1 MASRP
6 CRFDSDYW
14 YQLCYLLGGLMG
26 KLEQIQKEI
35 KAKYNLNVIKDVVL
49 SRENRSIYYI
59 EFDTINLLFKKIYG
73 ASALDKIEKSD
84 GLHMEDI
91 EQHFESN
98 NKYGEIT
105 KILNPYLKEESY
117 IHWATDLD
125 NNFIKNN
132 WPNTFDFDKQI
143 KQLTS

>member
-1 MASRP
+1 
-6 CRFDSDYW
+6 
-14 YQLCYLLGGLMG
+14 MG

-98 NKYGEIT
+98 NK
-105 KILNPYLKEESY
+105 LNNYDAFYYAIAGAMWWQIQL
-117 IHWATDLD
+117 
-125 NNFIKNN
+125 
-132 WPNTFDFDKQI
+132 NTNQCELQEK
-143 KQLTS
+143 K